1 VTRWTLILVAAVVVG
16 ASSAAATPSF
26 VVRGDT
32 QIGALH
38 TRGGI
43 LADAKKAFG
52 SPSKVRKK
60 NASQCTV
67 TWRDLGLVIS
77 FLSLERR
84 DPCNKGFLVL
94 GTMTSGRWTTSAGL
108 RIGGAATSA
117 RIHAAYPR
125 ATFHRNAG
133 PSKGWW
139 LVTRKYCEL
148 GGNAPY
154 PGLLARASGGRI
166 SALVV
171 QIGVCE

>member
-1 VTRWTLILVAAVVVG
+1 VTRWALILAAAIAVG

-32 QIGALH
+32 QIGAFKV
-38 TRGGI
+38 RGGV

-52 SPSKVRKK
+52 PPTTVRKK
-60 NASQCTV
+60 NPSQCTV
-67 TWRDLGLVIS
+67 TWRGLGLVIS

-84 DPCNKGFLVL
+84 DPCNTGFLVL
-94 GTMTSGRWTTSAGL
+94 GTMTSRRWTTSAGL
-108 RIGGAATSA
+108 RIGTSATPA

-125 ATFHRNAG
+125 ATHHPN
-133 PSKGWW
+133 SGWW

-154 PGLLARASGGRI
+154 PGLLARVSGGRI